1 MEVCAWKIIQTE
13 NLYNMRAKKMIQ
25 QYERS
30 TVHNIIVKYT
40 TRMASILGVQKKE
53 KKKNPVGLAGSIFGE
68 ERKME
73 SVLLVY
79 LPYAGIY
86 SFKVTGN
93 LQNLP
98 DVFSWVDQERDS
110 LAGIQMPKIQR

>member
-1 MEVCAWKIIQTE
+1 M
-13 NLYNMRAKKMIQ
+13 
-25 QYERS
+25 
-30 TVHNIIVKYT
+30 HNIIVKYT

-53 KKKNPVGLAGSIFGE
+53 KKKTVGLAGSIFGE

-86 SFKVTGN
+86 SLKVTGN

>member
-53 KKKNPVGLAGSIFGE
+53 KKKT
-68 ERKME
+68 
-73 SVLLVY
+73 LL
-79 LPYAGIY
+79 G
-86 SFKVTGN
+86 
-93 LQNLP
+93 
-98 DVFSWVDQERDS
+98 
-110 LAGIQMPKIQR
+110 